1 MLAGA
6 AAEVILSLSV
16 VTSGTCSPAVAAA
29 AAAAAAGD
37 APRLARSIQPWLDA
51 LPTSVDLPWLY
62 WSDDELAEL
71 QDEDTIAEAQHLR
84 GTFDAACQVGLRR
97 LR

>member
-1 MLAGA
+1 MA
-6 AAEVILSLSV
+6 AVLLERQ
-16 VTSGTCSPAVAAA
+16 AAA